1 LDQLEDYI
9 KDYIIQDSSDD
20 PILNHYILLAR
31 TEEKTGI
38 SCFSGGLLDRPALW
52 ERFVRPWILEG
63 IQEKRKLIEL
73 SKPPV

>member
-1 LDQLEDYI
+1 MDRLEEYI
-9 KDYIIQDSSDD
+9 KDYVVQDLSDD
-20 PILNHYILLAR
+20 PILNHLILLAR
-31 TEEKTGI
+31 TEEKTGT
-38 SCFSGGLLDRPALW
+38 SCFSVGLLDRPALW